1 MGLNI
6 RATAS
11 NGETVETPVSHFDL
25 IKATYGI
32 GDTVKVSHVINVM
45 FSLIVAGIAFG
56 ISITTE
62 DTTARLIFLALAL
75 QPVGYFIAG
84 TARTR
89 HMTKTLVQVMGDSP
103 LPMLTVLTAS
113 YATAFAAAA
122 LCVTGGAYGIA
133 GGVALILANPVV
145 RYAGDIG
152 FALRIWNAKRLE
164 RKMSKACEAG
174 KREGLGD

>member
-1 MGLNI
+1 MGLSI

-11 NGETVETPVSHFDL
+11 NGETVETNVSHFDL

-45 FSLIVAGIAFG
+45 ISLIVGGIAFG

-62 DTTARLIFLALAL
+62 DTTARLIFLAIAL

-89 HMTKTLVQVMGDSP
+89 HMTKTLVQVMNGSP
-103 LPMLTVLTAS
+103 LPMITVLTAS

-145 RYAGDIG
+145 RYVGDIG
-152 FALRIWNAKRLE
+152 FAFRVWKAKHLE
-164 RKMSKACEAG
+164 RKIAKAREA
-174 KREGLGD
+174 KNKEGLGG